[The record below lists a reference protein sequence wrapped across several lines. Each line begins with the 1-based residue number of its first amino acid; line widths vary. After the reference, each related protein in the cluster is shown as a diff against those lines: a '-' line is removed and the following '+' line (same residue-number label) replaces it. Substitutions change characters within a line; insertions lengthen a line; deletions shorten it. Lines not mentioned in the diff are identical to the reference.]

1 MLASPA
7 DLELAQDVADFAEQD
22 AAPAEVE
29 VAAEAPQISAEGP
42 LPEAAEAATDTT
54 KTASEQAFGTEEPK
68 VMQISDGMYSPEEY
82 KAACESTDQPDKWS
96 ENYWRGHTEASQW
109 NQPYEVDYFNH
120 FSLKKDQSASQ
131 ALKDFIA
138 GPTIGDWRVIAVAV
152 EMDELRDTLG
162 DPRFDRLFGSGVAH
176 EDEQVDPEHRL
187 TLTSAM
193 YTTPFYEQ
201 MKEYAEEVEASD
213 RAAQEPEE
221 AQIAAGL
228 EEKPKTAVEEE
239 APAPEL
245 IADELGMQREQ
256 ELA

>member
-7 DLELAQDVADFAEQD
+7 DLELAKDVADIAEQDVA
-22 AAPAEVE
+22 PAEAE

-54 KTASEQAFGTEEPK
+54 KTASEQAFGTEVPK
-68 VMQISDGMYSPEEY
+68 TKQITEGMYSPEEY
-82 KAACESTDQPDKWS
+82 QAACQAAEQPDKWS
-96 ENYWRGHTEASQW
+96 DNYWRGHTEATQW
-109 NQPYEVDYFNH
+109 NQPYEVDYSNH
-120 FSLKKDQSASQ
+120 FSLKKGQSASQ
-131 ALKDFIA
+131 ALKDFIT
-138 GPTIGDWRVIAVAV
+138 GPTVGDWRVIAVAV

-162 DPRFDRLFGSGVAH
+162 DTRFDQLFGSGIER
-176 EDEQVDPEHRL
+176 EDAQVDPEHRL

-193 YTTPFYEQ
+193 YPTPFYEQ
-201 MKEYAEEVEASD
+201 MWEYAQEADALD
-213 RAAQEPEE
+213 RAPQEPEE

-228 EEKPKTAVEEE
+228 EEKPKTEEVEE

-256 ELA
+256 ELV

>member
-7 DLELAQDVADFAEQD
+7 DLELAKDVADVAE
-22 AAPAEVE
+22 AEVAPAEAE
-29 VAAEAPQISAEGP
+29 VAAEAQMSAEGP
-42 LPEAAEAATDTT
+42 LPEAAEATTDTT
-54 KTASEQAFGTEEPK
+54 KTASEQAFGAEEPK
-68 VMQISDGMYSPEEY
+68 TTQINEGMYSPEEY
-82 KAACESTDQPDKWS
+82 KAACEAAEQPDKWS
-96 ENYWRGHTEASQW
+96 DTYWRGHTEAAQW
-109 NQPYEVDYFNH
+109 NQPYEVDYSNH
-120 FSLKKDQSASQ
+120 FSLKKNQSASQ
-131 ALKDFIA
+131 ALKDFIT

-162 DPRFDRLFGSGVAH
+162 DRRFDQLFGSSVDH

-193 YTTPFYEQ
+193 YTTPFYDQ
-201 MKEYAEEVEASD
+201 MWTYAQEADAAD
-213 RAAQEPEE
+213 RAPEEPE
-221 AQIAAGL
+221 APQIAAGL
-228 EEKPKTAVEEE
+228 EEKPETAVEE